1 VDGFIQLHKLGSHVV
16 VSHIHGL
23 VARVL
28 GENRLLALVK
38 PFGGIHPIMVRE
50 EFYQLMNKVLC
61 L

>member
-1 VDGFIQLHKLGSHVV
+1 MDGFIQLHKLGSHVA

-23 VARVL
+23 MAGIL

-38 PFGGIHPIMVRE
+38 PFGGIHPIIVRK
-50 EFYQLMNKVLC
+50 EFYQLMNRALC